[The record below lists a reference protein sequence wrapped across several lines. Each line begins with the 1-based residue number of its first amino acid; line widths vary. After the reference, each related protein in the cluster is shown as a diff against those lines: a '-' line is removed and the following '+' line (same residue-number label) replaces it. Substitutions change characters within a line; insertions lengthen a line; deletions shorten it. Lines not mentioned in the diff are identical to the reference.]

1 MALTQIDDRGLKTP
15 IDLLDNEK
23 IRLGT
28 GNDLELYHDGS
39 NSLIRDTG
47 TGYLKIDSNGS
58 GIYLNKS
65 DGESMA
71 SFITDGAVDLFYNG
85 SKKFETTNTGATVTG
100 TAIATG
106 LTING
111 ATTPATINHTG
122 GNALHLTRSSKTLAF
137 NANYGASDTHATIDV
152 SSGMALRFQ
161 VNSNDKI
168 TFDSSGNLIIG
179 ATSYQNGGFGGTSHG
194 INIAGTQPQILLHE
208 TDTDKDAYFGL
219 ASSILR
225 IQTADSIPFT
235 IWNNDTERM
244 RIDSSGRLLLGSTT
258 EGHGDADE
266 FTISNTS
273 GANMGMT
280 IRSGTGA
287 LGNIFFSDGTSGG
300 SEYRGMIQYGH
311 NNDSLR
317 FGTAETE
324 RMRIDSSGNI
334 KIGESNSGA
343 VAFSLVT
350 NGTGMLLSRAT
361 SGNPDS
367 GQTLGDIG
375 FNAYSNTQ
383 TTSSADALIRGQ
395 AAYSF
400 SGSSAPTDILF
411 FTKPTTTGPGSSPT
425 ERIRILHSGGI
436 TFNGDTA
443 AANALNDYEEGTYS
457 PALGANGNVSGGNGL
472 GCSYT
477 TQTGYYIRIGD
488 FVFCNGLLAW
498 NNKSGTLSNTSVNL
512 TLSIPFAMG
521 GSNNQG
527 AGQLSYNDA
536 IDFNA
541 DCNSVHGVGA
551 NSYIYFNR
559 VATGSGKHLGY
570 VQTQNLASSG
580 QINFGF
586 SYRIL

>member
-1 MALTQIDDRGLKTP
+1 
-15 IDLLDNEK
+15 
-23 IRLGT
+23 
-28 GNDLELYHDGS
+28 
-39 NSLIRDTG
+39 
-47 TGYLKIDSNGS
+47 
-58 GIYLNKS
+58 
-65 DGESMA
+65 
-71 SFITDGAVDLFYNG
+71 
-85 SKKFETTNTGATVTG
+85 
-100 TAIATG
+100 
-106 LTING
+106 
-111 ATTPATINHTG
+111 
-122 GNALHLTRSSKTLAF
+122 
-137 NANYGASDTHATIDV
+137 
-152 SSGMALRFQ
+152 
-161 VNSNDKI
+161 
-168 TFDSSGNLIIG
+168 
-179 ATSYQNGGFGGTSHG
+179 
-194 INIAGTQPQILLHE
+194 
-208 TDTDKDAYFGL
+208 
-219 ASSILR
+219 
-225 IQTADSIPFT
+225 
-235 IWNNDTERM
+235 
-244 RIDSSGRLLLGSTT
+244 
-258 EGHGDADE
+258 
-266 FTISNTS
+266 
-273 GANMGMT
+273 
-280 IRSGTGA
+280 
-287 LGNIFFSDGTSGG
+287 
-300 SEYRGMIQYGH
+300 IQYGH

-477 TQTGYYIRIGD
+477 NQTGYYIRIGD

-498 NNKSGTLSNTSVNL
+498 NAKSGTLSNTSVNL

-521 GSNNQG
+521 GSSNQG

-570 VQTQNLASSG
+570 VETQNLASSG